1 MAYEFVDL
9 NKAYREG
16 IISSREYVDMAEWLA
31 TAENRE
37 DPNEIHL
44 VNLRH
49 ALEVGVLSPAE
60 YVGMADFFFDWLLD
74 RLALP
79 AGAAEST
86 DESEE
91 ISGGWRVEQLLG

>member
-1 MAYEFVDL
+1 MTHEFVDL
-9 NKAYREG
+9 NKVYREG

-49 ALEVGVLSPAE
+49 ALEIGVLSPAE
-60 YVGMADFFFDWLLD
+60 YVCMADFFFDWLLD
-74 RLALP
+74 RLSLA
-79 AGAAEST
+79 AGTTKST
-86 DESEE
+86 DESEGNFG
-91 ISGGWRVEQLLG
+91 SWRVEQFLG